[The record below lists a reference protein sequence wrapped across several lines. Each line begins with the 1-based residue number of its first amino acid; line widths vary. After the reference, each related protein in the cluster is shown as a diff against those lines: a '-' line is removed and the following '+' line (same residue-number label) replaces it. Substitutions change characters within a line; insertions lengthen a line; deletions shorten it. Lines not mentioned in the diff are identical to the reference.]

1 MSLNNELAR
10 IQGELNAPKNQTNK
24 FGKYN
29 YRSCEDILEAVKPLL
44 NGLTIIISDEMV
56 LVGDRI
62 YVKSTAA
69 ISDGE
74 TSISCSAFAREAV
87 EQKGMQPAQL
97 TGSTSSYSRKYSLNG
112 LLLIDDNKDA
122 DTMDNTNIRPS
133 NFVLDVTANKWINS
147 VKQDKTVLD
156 QINDPDYKAFIKT
169 NAGI

>member
-44 NGLTIIISDEMV
+44 KGLTIVVSDEMV

-62 YVKSTAA
+62 YVKSTAT

-74 TSISCSAFAREAV
+74 TSISSTAFAREAAD
-87 EQKGMQPAQL
+87 QKGMQPAQL

-122 DTMDNTNIRPS
+122 DSQDARGNTGFELNE
-133 NFVLDVTANKWINS
+133 TAQGWIAA
-147 VKQDKTVLD
+147 VKQDSLVLD
-156 QINDPDYKAFIKT
+156 QITDQAYKAFIK
-169 NAGI
+169 NQAGI

>member
-1 MSLNNELAR
+1 MSLNSELAR

-44 NGLTIIISDEMV
+44 NGLTIVVSDEMV

-62 YVKSTAA
+62 YVKSTAT

-74 TSISCSAFAREAV
+74 TSISCSAFAREAA

-97 TGSTSSYSRKYSLNG
+97 TGSTSSYSRKYAFNG

-122 DTMDNTNIRPS
+122 DSQDARGSTGLAIDDI
-133 NFVLDVTANKWINS
+133 AKGWIDAA
-147 VKQDKTVLD
+147 KQDNTVLD
-156 QINDPDYKAFIKT
+156 QITDPAYKAFIKT

>member
-44 NGLTIIISDEMV
+44 NGLTIVVSDEMV

-62 YVKSTAA
+62 YVKSTAT

-74 TSISCSAFAREAV
+74 TDISCSAFAREAA

-122 DTMDNTNIRPS
+122 DSQDARGNTG
-133 NFVLDVTANKWINS
+133 FVIDETAQGWINS
-147 VKQDKTVLD
+147 VKQDNTVLD
-156 QINDPDYKAFIKT
+156 QIIDPAYKAFIKT